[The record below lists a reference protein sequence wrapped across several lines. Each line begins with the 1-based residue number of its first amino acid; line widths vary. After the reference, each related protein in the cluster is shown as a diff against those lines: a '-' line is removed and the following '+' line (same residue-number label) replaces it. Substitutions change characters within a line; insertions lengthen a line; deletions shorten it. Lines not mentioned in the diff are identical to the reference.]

1 MGKRKFAV
9 YGIGNAIMDLQ
20 LQARDEDLVALQL
33 EKGGMALV
41 DPERQRALLEY
52 FGGFPIHRASGGSAA
67 NTMIA
72 IAQLGGA
79 VAYGCLVGDDEYG
92 HYYLNEMSDLGVV
105 LHTAPV
111 SGAATGTSIIIIS
124 TDAERTM
131 NTHLGASSGFD
142 GSQVSAECIRDAEWL
157 YIEGYLFS
165 SETGR
170 DAVRTAVRMAKE
182 SGTKIAITF
191 SDAFIVDFFGDALRE
206 AVAAAD
212 LVFANLTEAKRFTG
226 AEDEA
231 SAFSGLAAACSGAV
245 MTMSERGAK
254 VQWQGTQVSAAS
266 FPVKAVDDTGAGDMF
281 AGGFLYGIT
290 HGMSAQDS
298 GRLACY
304 LAGRVVSQLGPR
316 LKEDVR
322 TVVESREYLAAAGV

>member
-20 LQARDEDLVALQL
+20 LQARDEDLKALQL

-41 DPERQRALLEY
+41 EPERQRELLEY
-52 FGGFPIHRASGGSAA
+52 FAGFPIHRASGGSAA

-72 IAQLGGA
+72 IAQLGGKT
-79 VAYGCLVGDDEYG
+79 AYGCLVGDDEYG
-92 HYYLNEMSDLGVV
+92 HYYLNEMNELGVV

-111 SGAATGTSIIIIS
+111 SGAVTGTSIIIIS

-131 NTHLGASSGFD
+131 NTHLGASAGFD
-142 GSQVSAECIRDAEWL
+142 GTLVSHECIRDAEWL

-170 DAVRTAVRMAKE
+170 DAVRAAVRLAKE
-182 SGTKIAITF
+182 SGTKIAVTF

-212 LVFANLTEAKRFTG
+212 LVFANLTEAKRFAGT
-226 AEDEA
+226 EDEEAAFAGLCAA
-231 SAFSGLAAACSGAV
+231 SPGAV
-245 MTMSERGAK
+245 MTMSERGARI
-254 VQWQGTQVSAAS
+254 QWQGAKTAVSS
-266 FPVKAVDDTGAGDMF
+266 FPVKAIDDTGAGDMF
-281 AGGFLYGIT
+281 AGGFLYGVS
-290 HGMSAQDS
+290 HGMSAQDA
-298 GRLACY
+298 GRLACI

-316 LKEDVR
+316 LKENVR
-322 TVVESREYLAAAGV
+322 TVIEKKEYLAAGI